1 MTLSELIERAYTN
14 AKLKGWHE
22 DVRPSLEFHA
32 LFTSEVA
39 EATEAVRKNSPH
51 IYFVVNGEKVDAI
64 SLIREKIGTEGLS
77 KMIPEGEAIELAD
90 VVIRICDFWGFQI
103 DRFKMPE
110 LSQYIENM
118 YNNQDRVRI
127 IEEVVNKYYKNPLC
141 IHQIINQL
149 IADSSRIF
157 SQDSENEIKWK
168 KNYTFRPTVEA
179 VLVIAK
185 YFERQGWNLQEALNL
200 KMDYNETR
208 EYRHGNKRF

>member
-14 AKLKGWHE
+14 AKSKGWHE
-22 DVRPSLEFHA
+22 EIRPALEVHA
-32 LFTSEVA
+32 LISSEIG
-39 EATEAVRKNSPH
+39 EATEEARENFPP
-51 IYFVVNGEKVDAI
+51 IYFVINNSKVDAI
-64 SLIREKIGTEGLS
+64 SLIREGIDAGEMLK
-77 KMIPEGEAIELAD
+77 KKPQGEAIELVD

-110 LSQYIENM
+110 LGQYIENM
-118 YNNQDRVRI
+118 YNNQDRIKI
-127 IEEVVNKYYKNPLC
+127 IEEVVETHYKNPLC

-157 SQDSENEIKWK
+157 SQGSDNDVKWK
-168 KNYTFRPTVEA
+168 KNFTFRPTVEA
-179 VLVIAK
+179 VLVIDK
-185 YFERQGWNLQEALNL
+185 YFEKQGWNFQEALNL